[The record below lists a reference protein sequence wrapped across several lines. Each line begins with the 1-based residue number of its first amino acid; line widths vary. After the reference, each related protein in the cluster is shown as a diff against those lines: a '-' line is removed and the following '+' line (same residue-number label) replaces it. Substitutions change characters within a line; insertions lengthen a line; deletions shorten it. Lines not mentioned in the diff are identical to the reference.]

1 MALMER
7 IDSLSARQRLLIM
20 IVIILLLGV
29 GFYYRVHKPKQREIQ
44 GWEAQLSTL
53 QTDLQGLRAIAAK
66 LPEFK
71 EETRK
76 LQRQLDEIKEQL
88 PKEKEI
94 PVLLENVSK
103 AGTESGLEFDLF
115 RPKPEVDKGFY
126 MEVPVDL
133 VVRGPFHNI
142 ATFLDKIAHFPRIMN
157 ITSFSLGKATEKEGY
172 VIITGSC
179 LATTYRYTEKGK
191 T

>member
-1 MALMER
+1 MAIMER
-7 IDSLSARQRLLIM
+7 IDGLSTRQRLLIM
-20 IVIILLLGV
+20 IIIILFLGA

-44 GWEAQLSTL
+44 GWESQLSTL

-76 LQRQLDEIKEQL
+76 LQLQLDEIKKQL

-126 MEVPVDL
+126 MEVPVDI
-133 VVRGPFHNI
+133 VVKGPFHNL

-157 ITSFSLGKATEKEGY
+157 ITASAWARPRRRRAT
-172 VIITGSC
+172 SS
-179 LATTYRYTEKGK
+179 
-191 T
+191 